1 MNKDEKRI
9 REFAYDIWVSE
20 GRPHGQEERHW
31 EMACKLVE
39 AENGK
44 PAEKPASRSR
54 KTATKPTDATP
65 AAKPAKAAKAAKA
78 AKVAKDAKQPKDVK
92 PAKPAK
98 PATTATSAKSAAT
111 PKPKAGTE
119 AAEGTPAG
127 VKKTRTPRAK
137 KES

>member
-20 GRPHGQEERHW
+20 GRPDGQDERHW
-31 EMACKLVE
+31 QMACKLVE

-44 PAEKPASRSR
+44 SMEKPASRSR

-65 AAKPAKAAKAAKA
+65 AAKPGKA
-78 AKVAKDAKQPKDVK
+78 AKVAKPAQDAKQPTDL
-92 PAKPAK
+92 KPAK
-98 PATTATSAKSAAT
+98 PATAAKSTAR
-111 PKPKAGTE
+111 PKAKAGTE

-127 VKKTRTPRAK
+127 VKKTRAPRAK
-137 KES
+137 KDS